1 MKHPPCVDRVLPTV
15 AFPYLLYLN
24 ELELCDIFSF
34 SQYFLIKHG
43 DFTRLLRRGLL
54 EFFEF
59 DTEDCDVHQLIINM
73 AMSQN
78 PGTPKKGTLK

>member
-1 MKHPPCVDRVLPTV
+1 
-15 AFPYLLYLN
+15 
-24 ELELCDIFSF
+24 
-34 SQYFLIKHG
+34 
-43 DFTRLLRRGLL
+43 LLRRGLL